1 MKTELKNEI
10 KALKNELK
18 KMDARTPA
26 YRDLCEVILG
36 LEARL
41 GGANW

>member
-1 MKTELKNEI
+1 MSNLKNEI
-10 KALKNELK
+10 KTLKAELAK
-18 KMDARTPA
+18 LDPRTPA

-36 LEARL
+36 LQARL